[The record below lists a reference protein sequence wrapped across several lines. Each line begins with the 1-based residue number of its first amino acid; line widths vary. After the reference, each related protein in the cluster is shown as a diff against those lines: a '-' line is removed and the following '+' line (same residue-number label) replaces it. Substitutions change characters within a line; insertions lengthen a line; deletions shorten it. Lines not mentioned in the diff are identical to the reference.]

1 MRLFFKPGH
10 DNTGKKWDNVNVASG
25 QTDECED
32 IKVEPMELHKTA
44 FAKPLMIVSLIR
56 KIQLQGRI
64 FMSPPEKGSR
74 VEARRR
80 MGALKWSH
88 RLIGPLCIRRGAGTY
103 YGMGTIG

>member
-25 QTDECED
+25 QTDECE
-32 IKVEPMELHKTA
+32 ELHKTA

-64 FMSPPEKGSR
+64 FMSPPEKGSH

>member
-1 MRLFFKPGH
+1 M
-10 DNTGKKWDNVNVASG
+10 NVASG

-64 FMSPPEKGSR
+64 FLSPPEKGSR

-88 RLIGPLCIRRGAGTY
+88 RLIGPLYSSRSRDVLQDGYNRIRDDIIY
-103 YGMGTIG
+103 MSVL